1 MLSIAGGD
9 RPDLPGHLNPN
20 RLSLIMIMPVSRPP
34 ADDAVPNTTEAAM
47 RSLKVQ
53 IVQNPAVCL
62 ALAVAAGALLGWLVK
77 RN

>member
-1 MLSIAGGD
+1 
-9 RPDLPGHLNPN
+9 
-20 RLSLIMIMPVSRPP
+20 MIMPVSRPP